1 MSPESINAELRD
13 AFKLHRSRVLQLKRN
28 CLARLFE
35 ILEISPDTTDPEELD
50 IIRAEEWP
58 TNVIGH
64 LTDPIRSSADL
75 YDLITDGTKPPL
87 PEEERLQIFTEIE
100 SILRDRA
107 TTDTDP
113 VTLPEDLKQL
123 CALTDSLQGPA
134 LPMTNLQIPC
144 AFSGLRTPLAS
155 LKHPFLS
162 SEQSKQYTGLWT
174 LDYEASVIIGMGDV
188 SGGVGGGSWLCW
200 SKAQGT
206 DAWMWRWATRVG
218 YEQPPAVYEDVKD
231 MLGRYWKRYV
241 DAVASSYDGDI
252 GQNELL

>member
-1 MSPESINAELRD
+1 MSLEPINADLRES
-13 AFKLHRSRVLQLKRN
+13 FELHRSRVLQLRRN

-35 ILEISPDTTDPEELD
+35 ILEISTDTTDPEELD

-58 TNVIGH
+58 NNTVDR
-64 LTDPIRSSADL
+64 LTAPIASSADL
-75 YDLITDGTKPPL
+75 YAQVTDGTKPPL
-87 PEEERLQIFTEIE
+87 PEEERLQMFTEIE

-113 VTLPEDLKQL
+113 VTLPEDFKQL

-134 LPMTNLQIPC
+134 LPITNSQIPR
-144 AFSGLRTPLAS
+144 AFNGLRTPLAS

-162 SEQSKQYTGLWT
+162 PEQSKDSTGLWT
-174 LDYEASVIIGMGDV
+174 LDYETSVVLDMGDV

-200 SKAQGT
+200 CKENGT
-206 DAWMWRWATRVG
+206 DAWTWRWATRVG
-218 YEQPPAVYEDVKD
+218 NVQPPVVYEDVKD
-231 MLGRYWKRYV
+231 LLDNYCKRYV